1 MENNAKSPGNPEFTL
16 KGKIEYELKFGDKGI
31 ELIWNDQNNP
41 AKLIALL
48 ISHEVA
54 KGAKANFQENY
65 EAIKNNKHLLDRFS
79 WTSKTVMGLDIF
91 IGSFID
97 LVIQENT
104 LPIITN
110 GVAESAGLT
119 ATDTTQKTDS
129 PNTLTG
135 NEPISTITL
144 QNPVEDE

>member
-31 ELIWNDQNNP
+31 ELIYDQNNP

-48 ISHEVA
+48 ISQQVA
-54 KGAKANFQENY
+54 ENAKANLNEHLPF
-65 EAIKNNKHLLDRFS
+65 NKGDKKFVDRLN
-79 WTSKTVMGLDIF
+79 WAGKTVTGLDIF

-110 GVAESAGLT
+110 GVAESAGLSG
-119 ATDTTQKTDS
+119 TDTTQKTDD

>member
-48 ISHEVA
+48 ISQEVA
-54 KGAKANFQENY
+54 ENAKANLNEHLPF
-65 EAIKNNKHLLDRFS
+65 NKGDKKFVDRLN
-79 WTSKTVMGLDIF
+79 WAGKTVTGLDIF

-110 GVAESAGLT
+110 GVAKSAGLSG
-119 ATDTTQKTDS
+119 TDTTQKTDNPS
-129 PNTLTG
+129 TLTG
-135 NEPISTITL
+135 GNDTITL
-144 QNPVEDE
+144 QQMPTEE